1 MRNIFITIIILF
13 VFSGMQVPH
22 VCAQEQPQ
30 AQAQQE
36 TPQGLVLTDKPL
48 EIWTF
53 IDEYRVITGKTIHLT
68 VQLIWKLGI
77 TMNLEGI
84 DKINLLP
91 FRIEGVTIG
100 ERQIFDNE
108 HDYLV
113 ITYTLTLPS
122 TIKDGIYSLPSFLLS
137 YKNEVDKSEGIA
149 TSSPVVIKKVPI
161 IVEGKVDKDVITL
174 GDRIHYSLMIRHE
187 KNVKLIGESIEK
199 LSFSPFEVLN
209 REVERQS
216 EGDIEKILINYT
228 LSLYELAG
236 AKKTPEIPGLF
247 ILYYVEPPQSEKV
260 KVDSSIET
268 KEVKTAPVPIILN
281 SLLKA
286 VDVPLEGLKGPLYY
300 SKKDIFYHSYL
311 PAGLGIGLIV
321 FLGIITL
328 RSAVRKLTPIAPER
342 VTEMP
347 DMALKRLRNAIAS
360 FQFTDESTSNQKHIQ
375 DIDKAVRIYLGT
387 LTGISGDMAQSVTT
401 STFFRQD
408 TQKQLSEEV
417 LTSAKTLLKQ
427 LDALIFGRQIDKES
441 VDKALLGIEAI
452 ITLTKPQ

>member
-122 TIKDGIYSLPSFLLS
+122 TIKDGI
-137 YKNEVDKSEGIA
+137 
-149 TSSPVVIKKVPI
+149 
-161 IVEGKVDKDVITL
+161 
-174 GDRIHYSLMIRHE
+174 
-187 KNVKLIGESIEK
+187 
-199 LSFSPFEVLN
+199 
-209 REVERQS
+209 
-216 EGDIEKILINYT
+216 
-228 LSLYELAG
+228 
-236 AKKTPEIPGLF
+236 
-247 ILYYVEPPQSEKV
+247 
-260 KVDSSIET
+260 
-268 KEVKTAPVPIILN
+268 
-281 SLLKA
+281 
-286 VDVPLEGLKGPLYY
+286 
-300 SKKDIFYHSYL
+300 
-311 PAGLGIGLIV
+311 
-321 FLGIITL
+321 
-328 RSAVRKLTPIAPER
+328 
-342 VTEMP
+342 
-347 DMALKRLRNAIAS
+347 
-360 FQFTDESTSNQKHIQ
+360 
-375 DIDKAVRIYLGT
+375 
-387 LTGISGDMAQSVTT
+387 
-401 STFFRQD
+401 
-408 TQKQLSEEV
+408 
-417 LTSAKTLLKQ
+417 
-427 LDALIFGRQIDKES
+427 
-441 VDKALLGIEAI
+441 
-452 ITLTKPQ
+452 

>member
-1 MRNIFITIIILF
+1 MRNIFITMIIFF
-13 VFSGMQVPH
+13 VFSAMQVPY
-22 VCAQEQPQ
+22 VCAQEQSQ
-30 AQAQQE
+30 TQAQQE
-36 TPQGLVLTDKPL
+36 TPQGPALTDKPL
-48 EIWTF
+48 EVWTF
-53 IDEYRVITGKTIHLT
+53 IDDYRVITGKTIHLT

-122 TIKDGIYSLPSFLLS
+122 TIKDGIYSLPSFSLS
-137 YKNEVDKSEGIA
+137 YQNEVDKSEGIA

-161 IVEGKVDKDVITL
+161 MVEGKVDKDVITL
-174 GDRIHYSLMIRHE
+174 GDRIHYSLIIRHE

-209 REVERQS
+209 KEVESQP
-216 EGDIEKILINYT
+216 EGDIEKIHINYT

-236 AKKTPEIPGLF
+236 AKKTPEIPALF
-247 ILYYVEPPQSEKV
+247 VLYYVEPPHSDKV
-260 KVDSSIET
+260 RVDSSIET

-321 FLGIITL
+321 FLGVITL
-328 RSAVRKLTPIAPER
+328 RSTVRKLTPDAPKR
-342 VTEMP
+342 VAETPEL
-347 DMALKRLRNAIAS
+347 ALKKLRDAIAS
-360 FQFTDESTSNQKHIQ
+360 FQFTDDNAINQKHIQ
-375 DIDKAVRIYLGT
+375 NIDKTIRIYLGV
-387 LTGISGDMAQSVTT
+387 LTEIPGDTAQSVTT
-401 STFFRQD
+401 ADFFSQD
-408 TQKQLSEEV
+408 TQKKLSEEV
-417 LTSAKTLLKQ
+417 QTSAKTLLKQ
-427 LDALIFGRQIDKES
+427 LDALIFGRRIDKES
-441 VDKALLGIEAI
+441 VDKMLLGIEAI
-452 ITLTKPQ
+452 ITLTNPL